1 MPQNIQLYQASDT
14 FNQLPVGVD
23 LTQPKVWPVDSSWQ
37 VSNSS
42 WVYFDL
48 DSAIQRTAF
57 NPNNQLADTS
67 VINFV
72 SSLFNNSAWK
82 APWVEPL
89 VVEQNNVLS
98 IFLGILLIISL
109 ILIVIIKLN
118 AAPKISQLI
127 TSSFRPNNF
136 RRFVEEY
143 QPGWMPPV
151 FTAYLLS
158 LIIISGVIISQ
169 VFPLLPFSDGVKI
182 GISIALILLMVFIPL
197 LRSFIIAV
205 WGWIFSTRQLAMFH
219 VQFSYVTQLFAA
231 AFLIPFFLND
241 ALKLGFESLM
251 HPLILGIGLGGIWV
265 YQLARIWMQGI
276 SPGLFSIFYLF
287 VYLCTLE
294 IVPLLLII
302 RLIILFAKVE

>member
-1 MPQNIQLYQASDT
+1 MPQHIQLFQASDSV
-14 FNQLPVGVD
+14 NQLPVGVD
-23 LTQPKVWPVDSSWQ
+23 LTQPKVFPVDS
-37 VSNSS
+37 VLDLPHSS

-57 NPNNQLADTS
+57 NPSVQSADTS
-67 VINFV
+67 VIHFV
-72 SSLFNNSAWK
+72 PSLFENSALK
-82 APWVEPL
+82 AIWDEPAI
-89 VVEQNNVLS
+89 VEQNKVLS

-109 ILIVIIKLN
+109 VLIVLIKLN
-118 AAPKISQLI
+118 AAPKVFQLI

-158 LIIISGVIISQ
+158 LLIISGVIISQ
-169 VFPLLPFSDGVKI
+169 VFPLLRFSDIVKI
-182 GISIALILLMVFIPL
+182 GISIALVVLIVFLPL
-197 LRSFIIAV
+197 LRSSIIAF

-231 AFLIPFFLND
+231 AFLTPFYLNH
-241 ALKLGFESLM
+241 ALNLGFESMM
-251 HPLILGIGLGGIWV
+251 HPLILAIGLGGIWV
-265 YQLARIWMQGI
+265 YQLVRIWMHG
-276 SPGLFSIFYLF
+276 SSLGLFSVFYLF

-302 RLIILFAKVE
+302 RFISFWVKVE